1 MQVAF
6 FDPGVVGNIFFN
18 ANGQDFRIRGIE
30 TSFVA
35 RVMTGLTLQG
45 GVAWNQSEQTN
56 SPILLN
62 NNPNSA
68 NYGQPITTACNAF
81 GANCV
86 TGNPYL
92 NPFGQSGSPSANSP
106 PMQFAVRARYEW
118 NISTYRPYVQF
129 GATHSDHSYT
139 QAGSNPA
146 LGPGTITT
154 GRLRFENPLLFDL
167 RGVDRGGEG
176 CLVVQ
181 PLLRKLQ
188 QLKQEHLHQH
198 RPVHRRADAAEAAG
212 HRWGLWL

>member
-1 MQVAF
+1 MAAPRTPTRPAGEAQYLIPKSYTSDKLTNNEVGWKTEWLDHRLQWNGAIYQENWNDVQVAF

-30 TSFVA
+30 TSFVG
-35 RVMTGLTLQG
+35 RVTTGLTLQG

-56 SPILLN
+56 SPMLLN
-62 NNPNSA
+62 NNPQSA

-92 NPFGQSGSPSANSP
+92 NPFGPSGSPSANSP

-118 NISTYRPYVQF
+118 NVSNYRPYVQL

-146 LGPGTITT
+146 LRAGNHHDGPFA
-154 GRLRFENPLLFDL
+154 L
-167 RGVDRGGEG
+167 
-176 CLVVQ
+176 
-181 PLLRKLQ
+181 
-188 QLKQEHLHQH
+188 
-198 RPVHRRADAAEAAG
+198 
-212 HRWGLWL
+212 